1 MRNRLPQRNTIP
13 PVRGVFRNCGEPSS
27 LESVGQNR
35 SHLGHGRHGA
45 CLHIRKKKI
54 VRRTTK
60 VGPPKIGSRPTWG
73 QVSRP
78 GRGPALSPPEGA
90 NTLAPRKGGVACIF
104 HPLLSCIFICWHAS
118 DDSVFVTEFST
129 ASDYCPSLEYHS
141 LHCWDCTR
149 DAVHHIH
156 CWMQSIGVASFCIVQ
171 RSMSDRTARN
181 RAAGVYPND
190 LVSRLRAYSNCRLCW
205 KLLNPS
211 TYQVHLHPGPL
222 FAVRWAPPT
231 REALCCSMRRSRS
244 TVAPM

>member
-1 MRNRLPQRNTIP
+1 MTSFMI
-13 PVRGVFRNCGEPSS
+13 F
-27 LESVGQNR
+27 LETDRISHATCWCTDVPKERKEFPTR
-35 SHLGHGRHGA
+35 SCFFSCARQSCRHDVA
-45 CLHIRKKKI
+45 VCEIMKKKI

-90 NTLAPRKGGVACIF
+90 NTLAPRKGGVMLAF
-104 HPLLSCIFICWHAS
+104 LHPLLSCIFICWHAS

-190 LVSRLRAYSNCRLCW
+190 LVSRLRAYSNCKLCW
-205 KLLNPS
+205 KLLNPC
-211 TYQVHLHPGPL
+211 TY
-222 FAVRWAPPT
+222 
-231 REALCCSMRRSRS
+231 
-244 TVAPM
+244 